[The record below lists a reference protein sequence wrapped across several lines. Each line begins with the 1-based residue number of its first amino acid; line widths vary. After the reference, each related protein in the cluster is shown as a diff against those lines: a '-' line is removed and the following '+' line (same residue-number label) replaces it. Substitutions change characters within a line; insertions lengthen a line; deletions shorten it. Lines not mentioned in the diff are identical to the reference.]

1 MHFLGRESLCKK
13 IGNTFGSSKRIGSRK
28 TTYIYCLPFGKLSKK
43 YSTRKGATHR
53 HEPTALWRKS
63 IVQNRQAIF

>member
-28 TTYIYCLPFGKLSKK
+28 TTYIYCLPFGKLSKNIQQGK
-43 YSTRKGATHR
+43 V
-53 HEPTALWRKS
+53 PLTAPWHKS